1 MKRILPCLATLALGI
16 LASPAWSQPYDPIGD
31 VISAASE
38 SAIENASDWALRATL
53 YHGGGGMSS
62 RDSLGCHVS
71 PMRTVAVDPR
81 IVSRRTI
88 IFIKETVGLVL
99 PDGSIHDGY
108 WYASDIGPA
117 IRGSRIDLFT
127 GSGAGSMRPLQTLNL
142 KTLTVSK
149 AGSFSGCPP
158 MDGGSGS
165 NVAMLTGASSA
176 ASTAV
181 AAGAAQPSTPPTEAA
196 VSPPAPPPPIA
207 NGLAG
212 VKASGLTTVPSS

>member
-1 MKRILPCLATLALGI
+1 MKRILPCLATLALGT

-31 VISAASE
+31 VISAVTERAV
-38 SAIENASDWALRATL
+38 ENASDWGLRATL

-62 RDSLGCHVS
+62 RDSLGCRVS
-71 PMRTVAVDPR
+71 PMRTVAVDPA

-127 GSGAGSMRPLQTLNL
+127 GPGAGSMKPLRPLNL

-149 AGSFSGCPP
+149 VGEFSGCPP
-158 MDGGSGS
+158 MDGGSGV
-165 NVAMLTGASSA
+165 NVAAL
-176 ASTAV
+176 STA
-181 AAGAAQPSTPPTEAA
+181 GNAAQVPQPVASAPLPPQVTTSVLVAPKPTE
-196 VSPPAPPPPIA
+196 
-207 NGLAG
+207 L
-212 VKASGLTTVPSS
+212 ASGPSS

>member
-1 MKRILPCLATLALGI
+1 MKRILPCLATLALGT

-31 VISAASE
+31 VINAVAE
-38 SAIENASDWALRATL
+38 SAIENATDWSLRATL

-62 RDSLGCHVS
+62 KDSLGCRVS
-71 PMRTVAVDPR
+71 PMRTVAVDPA

-99 PDGSIHDGY
+99 PDGSVHDGY

-127 GSGAGSMRPLQTLNL
+127 GPGAASMRPLQPFNL

-149 AGSFSGCPP
+149 VGEFSGCPP
-158 MDGGSGS
+158 IDGGSGV
-165 NVAMLTGASSA
+165 NVAALTTTGSA
-176 ASTAV
+176 AQAPQVT
-181 AAGAAQPSTPPTEAA
+181 PTPPL
-196 VSPPAPPPPIA
+196 PPQVTASAITTPKPIE
-207 NGLAG
+207 L
-212 VKASGLTTVPSS
+212 ASGPSS